1 MRDKDS
7 RYIRN
12 VLPTPLS
19 PPTHRLPNRL
29 RWPTA
34 ARPSLLSDSI
44 LHGKNG
50 FPLPKFRQRVQRFS
64 QTLGEGRRRRRRREL
79 SIGRAIRTLLT
90 YLRYLDSPSM
100 FPILFAAP
108 SREYYLSGRGRN
120 RMPVEWH
127 LTVPLIE
134 WKFRIRTLDRQGGRG
149 GEATVCPLAE
159 LLYRPS
165 SPSFRPDD
173 RRRVLND

>member
-1 MRDKDS
+1 MDS
-7 RYIRN
+7 R
-12 VLPTPLS
+12 S
-19 PPTHRLPNRL
+19 F
-29 RWPTA
+29 
-34 ARPSLLSDSI
+34 DS
-44 LHGKNG
+44 
-50 FPLPKFRQRVQRFS
+50 VQRFS
-64 QTLGEGRRRRRRREL
+64 QTLARREGGGL

-134 WKFRIRTLDRQGGRG
+134 WKFRIRTLDRQGGGR

-159 LLYRPS
+159 LLYTELR
-165 SPSFRPDD
+165 SPR
-173 RRRVLND
+173 